1 MGKADFAVANAI
13 GRLTQL
19 CPSNCRH
26 QEMAGAQGNGAARGA
41 YWRMSMPSGWV
52 ISITDSPYLTTRCIT
67 SFPYL
72 TSPCLASPCPLPYLT
87 LPYLTLPY
95 LTLPYLTLPYLTLP
109 YLTLP
114 YLTLFCLALPCLN
127 SSMVLVQQG
136 CALCSYAWSLLVAL
150 AACMC
155 LNTFNTSSK
164 CSCKDLTL
172 YHPLYQVL
180 YADSADKGCCTAHIL
195 HYISGLGPKP

>member
-1 MGKADFAVANAI
+1 MGDLNY
-13 GRLTQL
+13 RLT
-19 CPSNCRH
+19 
-26 QEMAGAQGNGAARGA
+26 
-41 YWRMSMPSGWV
+41 
-52 ISITDSPYLTTRCIT
+52 ISDDKVHHFLSLPH
-67 SFPYL
+67 
-72 TSPCLASPCPLPYLT
+72 LALPRLAPYLT

-95 LTLPYLTLPYLTLP
+95 LTLPYLTLPYV
-109 YLTLP
+109 
-114 YLTLFCLALPCLN
+114 TLFCLALPCLN

>member
-87 LPYLTLPY
+87 LPYLTL
-95 LTLPYLTLPYLTLP
+95 
-109 YLTLP
+109 
-114 YLTLFCLALPCLN
+114 FCLALPCLN

-136 CALCSYAWSLLVAL
+136 CALCSYACSLLVAL

-164 CSCKDLTL
+164 CSSKDLTL
-172 YHPLYQVL
+172 YHPLYQAL

-195 HYISGLGPKP
+195 HYI